1 MSAQKHWCLPHVTR
15 SLARYVNVD
24 EGWLQGRYPANNT
37 IYEDLTKFPSGMKAL
52 GVSSATTGIGPT
64 ARLPSA
70 RQQ

>member
-1 MSAQKHWCLPHVTR
+1 
-15 SLARYVNVD
+15 VNVD